1 MNKGENNGFTPHK
14 WRVEITNP
22 RLNKTFRP
30 ALKEPIKVTWKR
42 EGEPGKLEFIPV
54 KNGDLSYQNGNLA
67 ILFCDDDPVFA
78 GWIFTKTR
86 SDLKTIDC
94 VAYDQIRYLK
104 YKDTIQYENKSY
116 GEIVKMVASD
126 HNLRV
131 GSIAETGVKMSRT
144 EEDVELYDIFDK
156 AYQNTLIDGGEAYV
170 LYDNVGKLELKNIRD
185 MVYKGKVFDE
195 KAMQSWDYSNT
206 IDEGTY
212 NRVKITV
219 KDDTGGQTETLVSE
233 NPDHI
238 KDWGVLQF
246 HAVSNEPK
254 ELVKMKAD
262 DVLKKVDRPVR
273 KLTLKGV
280 LGDIAIRGGTVIYVN
295 LPLGDMQACAA
306 FWVESVTHTIRGN
319 SHLMDLEIQNED
331 FLPAI
336 DVSNVFKNEQ
346 SGAEEDGDGDGTFHA
361 LPGNTNAER
370 IWNAFRKMGYSAAA
384 TAGIMGNMWR
394 ESGFD
399 PTINEVGGTG
409 NGRGLAQWDVRNRWQ
424 TLITWSATKGLDYRS
439 IEAQCQFVDY
449 ELKSGGLAY
458 WLNKHGSLE
467 KFKQTND
474 PAWAVAWFYDVFE
487 RGADRAGDIAKST
500 PVAQKYYNQWKN
512 YGMTVGGMNV
522 TFPTPNPAV
531 RDPNN
536 RGYVN
541 QCTWYMFNRYYQL
554 TGKSI
559 NRIMGNGGDWANK
572 ARNYGM
578 AVYRGRPFPG
588 AAMCQQGGNSGYS
601 PRGPG
606 HISFVERV
614 NPDGTVDTTAMWG
627 SIANGVIQREHY
639 TQAEVARS
647 EFIDVMSWLKGR

>member
-1 MNKGENNGFTPHK
+1 M
-14 WRVEITNP
+14 EITNP

-346 SGAEEDGDGDGTFHA
+346 SGAEDGGDGDGTFHA

-394 ESGFD
+394 ESNFD
-399 PTINEVGGTG
+399 PTVSQIGGG
-409 NGRGLAQWDVRNRWQ
+409 PGRGLCQWTVSDRWQ

-439 IEAQCQFVDY
+439 IEAQCGFVDY
-449 ELKSGGLAY
+449 ELSSGGLNY
-458 WLNKHGSLE
+458 WLNRHGSLAQ
-467 KFKQTND
+467 FKQATD

-487 RGADRAGDIAKST
+487 RGANRAGDIAKST

-512 YGMTVGGMNV
+512 YGMTVGGAPANLMSAIRS
-522 TFPTPNPAV
+522 TPWPGASLCATWVSHVFKQVSGSYPDGNGNDMTRKWCHSSNLQDLRPGMVIGCEVSPYGLGRTYGHIAIYAGNDTVYSSEGGGIVKYTVKKFIATYGPASRGSQV
-531 RDPNN
+531 RW
-536 RGYVN
+536 G
-541 QCTWYMFNRYYQL
+541 WMFNKPL
-554 TGKSI
+554 S
-559 NRIMGNGGDWANK
+559 
-572 ARNYGM
+572 
-578 AVYRGRPFPG
+578 
-588 AAMCQQGGNSGYS
+588 
-601 PRGPG
+601 
-606 HISFVERV
+606 
-614 NPDGTVDTTAMWG
+614 
-627 SIANGVIQREHY
+627 
-639 TQAEVARS
+639 
-647 EFIDVMSWLKGR
+647 

>member
-42 EGEPGKLEFIPV
+42 EGEPGKLEFTPV
-54 KNGDLSYQNGNLA
+54 KNGDLSYQNGNMA

-104 YKDTIQYENKSY
+104 YKDTIQYDNKSY

-206 IDEGTY
+206 IDDGTY

-219 KDDTGGQTETLVSE
+219 KDDTGGQTETLVAE
-233 NPDHI
+233 NPEHI

-254 ELVKMKAD
+254 ELIKMKAD

-346 SGAEEDGDGDGTFHA
+346 SDSEEGGDGDGTFHA

-424 TLITWSATKGLDYRS
+424 TLITWSATKGLDYKS

-449 ELKSGGLAY
+449 ELNSGGLSY
-458 WLNKHGSLE
+458 WLNRHGSLAQ
-467 KFKQTND
+467 FKQTDN

-487 RGADRAGDIAKST
+487 RGLRRDSDIAKST
-500 PVAQKYYNQWKN
+500 PVAQKYYNQWRS
-512 YGMTVGGMNV
+512 YGMTVGSGSAPAKLMAAVNSTPWPGADLCATWVSRVFNQVTGRYATGNGNDMTRNWCHSSNLKDLRPGMV
-522 TFPTPNPAV
+522 IGCVVSPWSAAYGHIAIYVGGDTIYSSERSGIIKRSV
-531 RDPNN
+531 REFINMYGPNN
-536 RGYVN
+536 GGSQVL
-541 QCTWYMFNRYYQL
+541 WGWMFNQPL
-554 TGKSI
+554 S
-559 NRIMGNGGDWANK
+559 
-572 ARNYGM
+572 
-578 AVYRGRPFPG
+578 
-588 AAMCQQGGNSGYS
+588 
-601 PRGPG
+601 
-606 HISFVERV
+606 
-614 NPDGTVDTTAMWG
+614 
-627 SIANGVIQREHY
+627 
-639 TQAEVARS
+639 
-647 EFIDVMSWLKGR
+647 